1 MAKKIP
7 PALME
12 PAIRLEVAGTPD
24 AHQGLA
30 EETKNFLATQ
40 NVDSFVISDS
50 DTTRALIIKPEPL
63 NADQPVNVLTSLS
76 RGLLEKGCVVHFSTG
91 HYLSDIGAFNAFGK
105 HLGGQSSLSLPWVE
119 LQDDGP
125 LETLTMHEVRHFH
138 QSQAREASRNGN
150 GSGFRPE
157 VRVKLAEENRPDNWL
172 GRTEHYNGVAGH
184 SIDEVDAYLYQ
195 SKLHLSRAERK
206 AKVDVASARTDA
218 RKAVTNACKAY
229 LFAEADSKALRMKD
243 PIATPIEG
251 EVREVLGDFGL
262 SESGNALFIDS
273 RDFPQGNVV
282 ESLNQLADDLVKDGA
297 EARTVAGKALQI
309 LSKDPGA
316 VEAIKESIEQIKAV
330 GWIKS

>member
-105 HLGGQSSLSLPWVE
+105 HLI
-119 LQDDGP
+119 P
-125 LETLTMHEVRHFH
+125 LR
-138 QSQAREASRNGN
+138 
-150 GSGFRPE
+150 
-157 VRVKLAEENRPDNWL
+157 LA
-172 GRTEHYNGVAGH
+172 VAMAH
-184 SIDEVDAYLYQ
+184 
-195 SKLHLSRAERK
+195 
-206 AKVDVASARTDA
+206 
-218 RKAVTNACKAY
+218 
-229 LFAEADSKALRMKD
+229 
-243 PIATPIEG
+243 IEQRCL
-251 EVREVLGDFGL
+251 VRE
-262 SESGNALFIDS
+262 
-273 RDFPQGNVV
+273 QGNLSFSVV
-282 ESLNQLADDLVKDGA
+282 VCVPCFEI
-297 EARTVAGKALQI
+297 R
-309 LSKDPGA
+309 A
-316 VEAIKESIEQIKAV
+316 VSPSHAMTTKQTISGTKYNH
-330 GWIKS
+330 